1 MPRFMSQSSE
11 RKYLSWTGRS
21 FRELRQRLLGRKF
34 KIIDLSLCGLKR
46 EPRLVFKLTEGRKVV
61 FLEINEGWRLGEDFR
76 MCPRISLLFRDGRK
90 MIGFS
95 S

>member
-11 RKYLSWTGRS
+11 RKYLRGTRS
-21 FRELRQRLLGRKF
+21 SFKELRQRLLGRKV
-34 KIIDLSLCGLKR
+34 KITGLSLCGLKR
-46 EPRLVFKLTEGRKVV
+46 EPRLVFKLTEGRKTV
-61 FLEINEGWRLGEDFR
+61 FLEIKEGWRLGEDFR